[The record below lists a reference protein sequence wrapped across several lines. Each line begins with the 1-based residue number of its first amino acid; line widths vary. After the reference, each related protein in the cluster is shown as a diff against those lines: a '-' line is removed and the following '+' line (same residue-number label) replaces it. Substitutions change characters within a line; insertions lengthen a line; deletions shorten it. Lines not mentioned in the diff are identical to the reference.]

1 MSVLPV
7 MAIVTVL
14 GLATV
19 PASGTPEAAA
29 LGAAPAAASK
39 EQSDAVLQSC
49 FAIFQLGVAIA
60 LEKFDAPEESEEAEK
75 SDAEAIDTTEADKP
89 AE

>member
-1 MSVLPV
+1 
-7 MAIVTVL
+7 MAPYL
-14 GLATV
+14 SSNSEGSDE
-19 PASGTPEAAA
+19 ASE

-39 EQSDAVLQSC
+39 EQSEAVLQSC

-60 LEKFDAPEESEEAEK
+60 LEKFDAPEESEGSENTEDA
-75 SDAEAIDTTEADKP
+75 DAEAIDTTEADKP